1 MAKLGNFLNIT
12 GGTLGNLVFYNRN
25 GKTYIRTKPGSIS
38 NPKSPA
44 QLAQRQRMQLMNA
57 FLRKF
62 SDPIRLTF
70 AAVPKG
76 KAPYQTAMG
85 YNLRNAFTGE
95 YPNQRIDKSKILLS
109 TGSLPLPL
117 NASLSLHPEGFV
129 IQWEYDFDT
138 SGSTVGDHLVVIV
151 LYKDD
156 SACSFRFTDTR
167 RYEKQYLWKT
177 KQVISPDALPDDSG

>member
-1 MAKLGNFLNIT
+1 
-12 GGTLGNLVFYNRN
+12 
-25 GKTYIRTKPGSIS
+25 
-38 NPKSPA
+38 
-44 QLAQRQRMQLMNA
+44 MNA

-95 YPNQRIDKSKILLS
+95 YPNQGKILLS
-109 TGSLPLPL
+109 KGSIQLPL
-117 NASLSLHPEGFV
+117 NASLSLHPKGFV
-129 IQWEYDFDT
+129 IQWEYDFDK

-151 LYKDD
+151 LYKDEP
-156 SACSFRFTDTR
+156 ACSFRFTDTR
-167 RYEKQYLWKT
+167 RYEKQCLWKT
-177 KQVISPDALPDDSG
+177 KQVISPDALPDVWIAFQNGITSVHIQESIVMKKHQCKPERIVYIWHWINS